1 MTHNNEL
8 RNYEVTTI
16 TVDSDKPFTPE
27 EAEVMDH
34 LVKAM
39 NKFVALPG
47 NTTKTALPFIAAIQS
62 CQQVICMRTI
72 HKLFPDYFING
83 D

>member
-1 MTHNNEL
+1 MNNSL
-8 RNYEVTTI
+8 RNYEVTTT

-27 EAEVMDH
+27 EDEVMEH

-39 NKFVALPG
+39 NKFVALP
-47 NTTKTALPFIAAIQS
+47 NQNKNAVDDFKKHIYNCQRILAMRKMKALF
-62 CQQVICMRTI
+62 T
-72 HKLFPDYFING
+72 DYFINE